1 MNYITRN
8 LIEIYEERFKDD
20 ESYLAEKLEELEA
33 HNKNKYD
40 GLNFLCTSAESV
52 TIKMYSKEHNLKKK
66 ISNFLKAY
74 GTKCSEIVLCN
85 LLMMNSSPLSHLEN
99 SKKT

>member
-52 TIKMYSKEHNLKKK
+52 TIKMYSKKTQLKKED
-66 ISNFLKAY
+66 IQFLKSIWH
-74 GTKCSEIVLCN
+74 KV
-85 LLMMNSSPLSHLEN
+85 
-99 SKKT
+99 